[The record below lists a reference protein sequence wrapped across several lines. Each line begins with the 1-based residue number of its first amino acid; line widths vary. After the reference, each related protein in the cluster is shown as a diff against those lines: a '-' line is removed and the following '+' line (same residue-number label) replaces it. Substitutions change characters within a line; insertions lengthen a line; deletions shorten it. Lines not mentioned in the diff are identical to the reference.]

1 MPVQDYYFS
10 RKAVPRF
17 GKLYFLKVLQEAD
30 SGGGGRTLL
39 GSVVQELRE
48 GLFGWGQ
55 HYPIPMH
62 MSRPGIVE
70 DAIAKNRK
78 HLGLAA
84 SDRIVLSQKL
94 APVQQ
99 SLVIKRKDSFGSG
112 VGPFPSLPANFGLDI
127 DYSLMRQVT
136 LAFGKNTQFEY
147 IPLGYFARLYQ
158 YVDGDDRK
166 IDRSGA
172 IEDNNIVDSILLAQE
187 FHVTFESEK
196 EFDADFEAKLKAF
209 SSIPG
214 IGAKVAYTKQ
224 AKHKILAKVSG
235 NEYYLVA
242 LGVSDWDDFDL
253 T

>member
-30 SGGGGRTLL
+30 SKGGGRSLL
-39 GSVVQELRE
+39 GSVVQESRE
-48 GLFGWGQ
+48 GLFGLGQ
-55 HYPIPMH
+55 HYPIPLH
-62 MSRPGIVE
+62 MSKPGIVR
-70 DAIAKNRK
+70 DAIEKNK
-78 HLGLAA
+78 KQLGLDV

-94 APVQQ
+94 AAIQQ
-99 SLVIKRKDSFGSG
+99 SLVIRRKESFGVG

-127 DYSLMRQVT
+127 DYSLMHQVT

-166 IDRSGA
+166 VDRSGA
-172 IEDNNIVDSILLAQE
+172 IEDNNIVDSILLAKE

-196 EFDADFEAKLKAF
+196 DFDGDFEAKLKAF
-209 SSIPG
+209 NNIPG
-214 IGAKVAYTKQ
+214 VGGKVAYAKQTKR
-224 AKHKILAKVSG
+224 KIRAKVSG
-235 NEYYLVA
+235 NQYYLVA

>member
-17 GKLYFLKVLQEAD
+17 GKLYFLKILQDAD
-30 SGGGGRTLL
+30 SEGGGRGLL

-48 GLFGWGQ
+48 GLFGLGQ
-55 HYPIPMH
+55 HYPAPLH
-62 MSRPGIVE
+62 MSRPGIVRA
-70 DAIAKNRK
+70 AIQRDKK
-78 HLGLAA
+78 HLGLGAE
-84 SDRIVLSQKL
+84 DRIVLVQKL
-94 APVQQ
+94 APIQQ
-99 SLVIKRKDSFGSG
+99 SVVIKRKDSFGAG

-136 LAFGKNTQFEY
+136 LAFGTNTQFEY

-158 YVDGDDRK
+158 YVGGDHRK
-166 IDRSGA
+166 VDRSGA
-172 IEDNNIVDSILLAQE
+172 IAENNIVDSILLAKE

-196 EFDADFEAKLKAF
+196 GFDADFDAKLKAF
-209 SSIPG
+209 TSIPG
-214 IGAKVAYTKQ
+214 VGATVAYAKQ
-224 AKHKILAKVSG
+224 AKRKILAKVSG